1 VSTVKDYG
9 VLQCVCVCVCVA
21 VTLYTLSKTKECC
34 NVFVCLCVVVTLY
47 VNRTV
52 IVQKAIGVQG
62 IKR

>member
-1 VSTVKDYG
+1 MCQQSKTME
-9 VLQCVCVCVCVA
+9 CCHACVCVCVA